1 MKFMKNII
9 IFSILD
15 KSRSVGPVKLKINL
29 VSPNGQNKEG
39 KSVTDGFSSALQQ
52 ICAVWQLLQAHIFR
66 LRLDLLIMFID
77 DFHDSRLNCT

>member
-29 VSPNGQNKEG
+29 VSPNY
-39 KSVTDGFSSALQQ
+39 VLFFYRPTDPEKKFHPPVKQQ
-52 ICAVWQLLQAHIFR
+52 INLVSPYDRTEFY
-66 LRLDLLIMFID
+66 LIVRNI
-77 DFHDSRLNCT
+77 L